1 MNRNLIVLTLVLG
14 GIVLFAGGLLT
25 GFMAAQFSFG
35 PLAVRQ
41 MAQGYGPGMMGGG
54 TMRGSMMGQGM
65 TGQGMMGQGMMGGYG
80 YNATPVAPGNV
91 PAAPTA
97 TANPPSDTK
106 APAPTTAPT
115 SAPTAVP
122 NSGGGRGTT
131 NTARSGGGLVAVSPN
146 GAALPKDSNLPDNT
160 AAQKVG
166 NLNVTLAISPYPPAS
181 FQQGTFDI
189 TLADAEGKAITD
201 AKVSLDL
208 TMPAMWMPPSK
219 PEAQSIGS
227 GKYRA
232 SARWTMR
239 GQWRIE
245 VIITRGSEKQ
255 SAFFDVWL

>member
-1 MNRNLIVLTLVLG
+1 MNRNLVIVALVLG
-14 GIVLFAGGLLT
+14 GIVLFASGFLA
-25 GFMAAQFSFG
+25 GFMVVSQFSFG
-35 PLAVRQ
+35 PLAFRQ
-41 MAQGYGPGMMGGG
+41 QTQGYGPGMMGGG
-54 TMRGSMMGQGM
+54 MMGQQSMMRG
-65 TGQGMMGQGMMGGYG
+65 GMMGQGMMGNGTMGGMMGGYG
-80 YNATPVAPGNV
+80 YNQTPVAPNV
-91 PAAPTA
+91 PAAPSA

-106 APAPTTAPT
+106 APAPT
-115 SAPTAVP
+115 AVP
-122 NSGGGRGTT
+122 NAARRGTT
-131 NTARSGGGLVAVSPN
+131 GGGQTTGGLVAVSAD
-146 GAALPKDSNLPDNT
+146 GKTLPKDGNLPDNT

-166 NLNVTLAISPYPPAS
+166 NLNVTIAISPYPPAS
-181 FQQGTFDI
+181 FQQGAFDI

-219 PEAQSIGS
+219 PDAQHVGS

-245 VIITRGSEKQ
+245 VIITRGGEKQ

>member
-1 MNRNLIVLTLVLG
+1 MNRKLVVLTLVLG
-14 GIVLFAGGLLT
+14 GIVVFASGFLA
-25 GFMAAQFSFG
+25 GFMVVSRFAYS
-35 PLAVRQ
+35 PLAFAQ
-41 MAQGYGPGMMGGG
+41 PNQGYGPGMMGGG
-54 TMRGSMMGQGM
+54 MMGQ
-65 TGQGMMGQGMMGGYG
+65 QGMMRGGMMGGNG
-80 YNATPVAPGNV
+80 YDQTPVAPNV
-91 PAAPTA
+91 PAATTTP
-97 TANPPSDTK
+97 ANPTSDTK
-106 APAPTTAPT
+106 APAPT

-122 NSGGGRGTT
+122 NAARRGTT
-131 NTARSGGGLVAVSPN
+131 GGGQSAGGLVAVSAD
-146 GAALPKDSNLPDNT
+146 GKTLPKDGNLPDNT

-166 NLNVTLAISPYPPAS
+166 NLNVTIAISPYPPAS
-181 FQQGTFDI
+181 FQQGAFDI

-219 PEAQSIGS
+219 PDAQHVGS

-245 VIITRGSEKQ
+245 VIITRGGEKQ